1 MESSLRIVPAQG
13 PKTTNSDTTN
23 SLGLHDNL
31 QYGPCSMV
39 NQFKSHGAI
48 KDRLENWEETQ
59 DNVRFT
65 LMRNLYGVSLPLQIM
80 MERKIVA
87 KNAHMPALRQ
97 SNIHLDILMG
107 RDESLDVSDAFGG
120 LESKPSMDI
129 HSDMEK
135 KLRM

>member
-13 PKTTNSDTTN
+13 PKTTKSETTN
-23 SLGLHDNL
+23 SLGLHDTL
-31 QYGPCSMV
+31 QYGPRSMV
-39 NQFKSHGAI
+39 NEFKSHSAI
-48 KDRLENWEETQ
+48 KDRLENWEETR
-59 DNVRFT
+59 DNTKLT

-87 KNAHMPALRQ
+87 KSAHMPALPQ

-107 RDESLDVSDAFGG
+107 RDESLEVSDVFGG
-120 LESKPSMDI
+120 VESKPSMDI
-129 HSDMEK
+129 HGEMEM